1 MNRRSALKTVGKSLA
16 VPALLTST
24 ATGNSD
30 KRKTGGQPLGGELPN
45 ENVPQASITTLPP
58 RFGTTDTTREVGTFL
73 TLAEGWAGV
82 TDKTELLLDS
92 IREEFTYDGQTF
104 VLDSA
109 DDWEAND
116 DGSYWFRHT
125 EPPFPKGKTVEVS
138 ADVTVTDAFYDPLQE
153 KEYEA
158 GERYAPSVYP
168 TSRTY
173 EIVGKEDEE
182 GEEKGEKKNGKG
194 EKNGRKGGR
203 N

>member
-1 MNRRSALKTVGKSLA
+1 MNRRYALKTLGKSLT

-24 ATGNSD
+24 ATARSD
-30 KRKTGGQPLGGELPN
+30 NERTGGQPLGGELPN
-45 ENVPQASITTLPP
+45 ENVPNASITTLPP

-82 TDKTELLLDS
+82 SDKTELLLDN

-109 DDWEAND
+109 DDWEASD

-138 ADVTVTDAFYDPLQE
+138 SDVIVTDSFYDPLQE
-153 KEYEA
+153 REYEE
-158 GERYAPSVYP
+158 GDQYAPSVYP

-173 EIVGKEDEE
+173 EIVGK
-182 GEEKGEKKNGKG
+182 GNGREKGKGGDRGGKG
-194 EKNGRKGGR
+194 GKN
-203 N
+203 